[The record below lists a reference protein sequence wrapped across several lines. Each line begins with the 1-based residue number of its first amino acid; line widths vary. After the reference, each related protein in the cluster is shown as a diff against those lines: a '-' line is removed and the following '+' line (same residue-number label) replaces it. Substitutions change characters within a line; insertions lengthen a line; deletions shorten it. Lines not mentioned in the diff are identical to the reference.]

1 MAVVTNKNILTK
13 NPTNVVPSQIT
24 NDPVQ
29 NQNLAVPVQQVIPVY
44 TQPVQQVVAEPQT
57 TNNQVVSTTNQENN
71 AQQVTN
77 NNQQNQVVEQQPQV
91 ASIESYTEPVATS
104 SIQSYNKSSN
114 STNDVTTTTT
124 NSNTG
129 ETSTWV
135 LLKSTDTDLT
145 TTEGQYQSAYAD
157 TINTLVEN
165 ILNARFEY
173 NPEEDE
179 LLQLATKYATN
190 STLETMNSRGI
201 LNSSMTGERIAK
213 VISDL
218 TYQYQELA
226 KDEFNEEFN
235 RMITVANLL
244 MSLDETEYQR
254 YIDNRDYQYQL
265 KQDEYQKELD
275 AISQAWERVDNLGYV
290 DNEASQILGLAV
302 GTLSKDARERIEDMQ
317 DELEMYQKKLDM
329 ERESDLE
336 LYKLKAEIDA
346 QYSTSSSKSSSSSS
360 SNQVGYSDY
369 LSMLKNQS
377 YITKDVNGNYVVTD
391 VSKFADFLE
400 TQNTSGYMSD
410 STLNKLLAYFG
421 LSLSDLN
428 TSSSSNKSSAGTSST
443 NIGTQL
449 KSKNTSNKGILEQI
463 YSQMNN

>member
-1 MAVVTNKNILTK
+1 
-13 NPTNVVPSQIT
+13 
-24 NDPVQ
+24 
-29 NQNLAVPVQQVIPVY
+29 
-44 TQPVQQVVAEPQT
+44 
-57 TNNQVVSTTNQENN
+57 
-71 AQQVTN
+71 
-77 NNQQNQVVEQQPQV
+77 
-91 ASIESYTEPVATS
+91 
-104 SIQSYNKSSN
+104 
-114 STNDVTTTTT
+114 
-124 NSNTG
+124 
-129 ETSTWV
+129 
-135 LLKSTDTDLT
+135 
-145 TTEGQYQSAYAD
+145 
-157 TINTLVEN
+157 
-165 ILNARFEY
+165 
-173 NPEEDE
+173 
-179 LLQLATKYATN
+179 
-190 STLETMNSRGI
+190 
-201 LNSSMTGERIAK
+201 
-213 VISDL
+213 
-218 TYQYQELA
+218 
-226 KDEFNEEFN
+226 
-235 RMITVANLL
+235 
-244 MSLDETEYQR
+244 MSLDDAEYER
-254 YIDNRDYQYQL
+254 YVDNRNYQYQL